1 MELKNAI
8 PGKSEPME
16 SNHIHAGYK
25 TVALPMSYVPQMVLE
40 TYTGATDLRNWTAR
54 SSCTNWDTS
63 CLQYRVWLENHS
75 HLPVY
80 KYWPLYFH
88 HTMSF
93 SVDYRNYHHIQLSK
107 MTQVFQ
113 CFSIAICKHPLWITA
128 VIRIELIS
136 LAWQT
141 SALNCLT
148 GYHCAIQPNI

>member
-1 MELKNAI
+1 MANRNPWNRTIYTLDISQLLYQWATFRKLTKI
-8 PGKSEPME
+8 KVWQRSPSYWIKQHIRITFMRTRSLLFSL
-16 SNHIHAGYK
+16 SN
-25 TVALPMSYVPQMVLE
+25 
-40 TYTGATDLRNWTAR
+40 
-54 SSCTNWDTS
+54 
-63 CLQYRVWLENHS
+63 VWLENHS
-75 HLPVY
+75 HLPFY

-107 MTQVFQ
+107 MTKVFQ

-148 GYHCAIQPNI
+148 GYHCAIQPKI

>member
-1 MELKNAI
+1 MPF

-25 TVALPMSYVPQMVLE
+25 PVALPMIYVPKWYWKQTPELPICGIEPPAQAIRTGTPHVFNTVCDLKTTR
-40 TYTGATDLRNWTAR
+40 TYLKRK
-54 SSCTNWDTS
+54 
-63 CLQYRVWLENHS
+63 YR
-75 HLPVY
+75 
-80 KYWPLYFH
+80 PLYFH

-113 CFSIAICKHPLWITA
+113 LFAIAICKHSLWVTA

-136 LAWQT
+136 LA
-141 SALNCLT
+141 
-148 GYHCAIQPNI
+148 